1 MQHHNWFA
9 IITAAIV
16 AFLIGGL
23 WYSPLMFAKA
33 WMNAHGYSP
42 EKVKE
47 MQAKAPRTYSIS
59 FLCFVLMAFV
69 LHLFVRHLGADT
81 AVGGA
86 SWGFHAWLG
95 FALPLGLTAHLYSD
109 KPIAAFLI
117 DSSYQLVFMTV
128 MGAVLAG
135 WP

>member
-1 MQHHNWFA
+1 MEHHNWPA
-9 IITAAIV
+9 IVVAAIV

-33 WMNAHGYSP
+33 WVKAHGYSP
-42 EKVKE
+42 EKLKA
-47 MQAKAPRTYSIS
+47 MQAKAPRTYGLS

-69 LHLFVRHLGADT
+69 MHLFVARLGADS
-81 AVGGA
+81 VRGGA
-86 SWGFHAWLG
+86 VWGFHAWIG

-109 KPIAAFLI
+109 NPLTAFLI
-117 DSSYQLVFMTV
+117 DSAYQLVYMTV
-128 MGAVLAG
+128 MGAILAG